1 MNRFSWGLIGPGRIA
16 HRFAEAVQGLPG
28 QQLLRVQGRDAA
40 RAAAFAQQWAR
51 PDRPAPRVGTRLDE
65 LLADP
70 AVDAVYIATPHAQH
84 AAAIEACLDAGKPVL
99 CEKPLVATA
108 AQAER
113 VLALAERRG
122 VFLMEAMWTRLLPL
136 WQSMTAWRDGPDG
149 IGELRAV
156 LGSFGYTTPYEPTG
170 RVWNPALAGGAL
182 LDIGIYL
189 FTATRWA
196 LERAP
201 GTAPEPRWRQVGGLL
216 SPEGVDRRAWATL
229 GFAGGAV
236 AQLVC
241 GLDFEGDNT
250 VQLMGERGSIGVQNP
265 FWGATRAVLRRA
277 HRPDEWLERPFEI
290 NGFEYQAREAERCV
304 RAGLRE
310 SPHMPWAESLALAR
324 WLDAAR
330 RDVGVVYPFD

>member
-1 MNRFSWGLIGPGRIA
+1 MDRFSWALVGPGRIA
-16 HRFAEAVQGLPG
+16 HRFAEAVQGSPG
-28 QQLLRVQGRDAA
+28 QQLVRVQGRDAA
-40 RAAAFAQQWAR
+40 RAAAFAQQWER
-51 PDRPAPRVGTRLDE
+51 PDRPAPRAGSDLAE

-84 AAAIEACLDAGKPVL
+84 AAAIEACLHAGKPVL

-136 WQSMTAWRDGPDG
+136 WQALTAWRDGADG

-156 LGSFGYTTPYEPTG
+156 LGSFGYTTPFEPEG

-196 LERAP
+196 LEREP

-216 SPEGVDRRAWATL
+216 APSGVDQRAWATL

-236 AQLVC
+236 AQWVC

-250 VQLMGERGSIGVQNP
+250 VQLLGERGSIGVEAP
-265 FWGATRAVLRRA
+265 FWGATRAVLRRP
-277 HRPDEWLERPFEI
+277 HRADEWLERPHAI
-290 NGFEYQAREAERCV
+290 NGFEYQVEEAARCV
-304 RAGLRE
+304 RAGLRQ
-310 SPHMPWAESLALAR
+310 SPHMPWTESLALAR

-330 RDVGVVYPFD
+330 RDVGVIYPFD